1 GHLFLAI
8 AGDALEAGAG
18 VEDRVIRTGG
28 VGDDDAL
35 SGGLDGAIAQAQ
47 FILCFFAG
55 AYIVGNTQQADGPS
69 VWPGQRRGVNVDPDP
84 RAVLL
89 VVFDL
94 TAPLHPAEALEHA
107 SSEPGPAVFRPA
119 LAQVPAEH
127 LLGRPAEQ
135 PSRPLVPVGD
145 GPIQVGDDDRVADV
159 GQDQG
164 VTSQGLGVA
173 PLLADVA
180 DD

>member
-1 GHLFLAI
+1 RLRIGVLALEQTAIAAGHLFLAV

-18 VEDRVIRTGG
+18 VEGRVIRTGG

-35 SGGLDGAIAQAQ
+35 SGGLDGAVAQAQ

-55 AYIVGNTQQADGPS
+55 GDIVGDTRQAVGSS
-69 VWPGQRRGVNVDPDP
+69 VGPGQRGGGNVDPDP
-84 RAVLL
+84 RAVLP
-89 VVFDL
+89 VVLEL
-94 TAPLHPAEALEHA
+94 TAPLHSAEALEHA

-135 PSRPLVPVGD
+135 AS
-145 GPIQVGDDDRVADV
+145 
-159 GQDQG
+159 
-164 VTSQGLGVA
+164 
-173 PLLADVA
+173 
-180 DD
+180 